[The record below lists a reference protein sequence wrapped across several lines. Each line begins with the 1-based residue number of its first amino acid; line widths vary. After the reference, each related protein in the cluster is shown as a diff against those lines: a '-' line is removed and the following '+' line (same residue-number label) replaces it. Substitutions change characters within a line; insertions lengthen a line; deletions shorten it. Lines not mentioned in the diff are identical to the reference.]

1 MTPVGDRPLALV
13 TGASGFIG
21 RAVVDA
27 APGPVRVLHH
37 RTPPMS
43 GHPSIHG
50 DLLDPTADFAAWTH
64 EVGRVLHLARPAAGS
79 GWRRRRIARRTNV
92 ATGRFVAHLLREDVQ
107 ALAVHGSLSYGDRGE
122 DLVQT
127 SDPVRPTGYAT
138 AYARGEAPWRA
149 AVDAGHLALVR
160 APWVLGPGSWFD
172 MLYAGPTVPV
182 IEGGQ
187 AWMSIVTTDGLA
199 RWLWTQSEARG
210 VLHPPL
216 LARLRQADFAMTV
229 AEVRGV
235 PTTDVGASLLTAR
248 HGHDATRSIVA
259 SLRLDDGHG
268 DLSEGEPARAAL
280 RDAVHAVV
288 ASRS

>member
-1 MTPVGDRPLALV
+1 MTSVGDSPLALV
-13 TGASGFIG
+13 TGASGFVG

-37 RTPPMS
+37 RTPPSS
-43 GHPSIHG
+43 GHPSVHG
-50 DLLDPTADFAAWTH
+50 DLLDPNADFAAWTH

-79 GWRRRRIARRTNV
+79 GWRRRRVARRTKA
-92 ATGRFVAHLLREDVQ
+92 ATGRFVAHLQREGLQ

-122 DLVQT
+122 DLVRT
-127 SDPVRPTGYAT
+127 SDPVRPTGYAK
-138 AYARGEAPWRA
+138 AYACGEAPWRD

-160 APWVLGPGSWFD
+160 APWVLGAGSWFD

-182 IEGGQ
+182 ISGGH

-199 RWLWTQSEARG
+199 RWLWTQEEARG
-210 VLHPPL
+210 VLHPPM
-216 LARLRQADFAMTV
+216 LARVRQAAFAETV

-235 PTTDVGASLLTAR
+235 PTTEVGVPFLTAR
-248 HGHDATRSIVA
+248 YGHDAARSIVA

-268 DLSEGEPARAAL
+268 DQSEGERARAAL
-280 RDAVHAVV
+280 RDAVQAVV